1 MICLQIVP
9 PEEYSSNDGQPQPL
23 GRIQSSTRLLE
34 AAGWKVVIL
43 PASSLQE
50 ISNDRSVLR
59 AVGKLLEE
67 LGIETEW
74 KEAVRAAP
82 K

>member
-1 MICLQIVP
+1 MP
-9 PEEYSSNDGQPQPL
+9 PEEYSCNEGEPQPL
-23 GRIQSSTRLLE
+23 GRVKSSTRLLE
-34 AAGWKVVIL
+34 AAGWKVVVL
-43 PASSLQE
+43 QASSLRE

-67 LGIETEW
+67 LGIDTEW
-74 KEAVRAAP
+74 RKAVQAAP